1 MPSDPAA
8 GAAPGRAPA
17 GAAAS
22 DLSDLAARF
31 AREAGEVA
39 DRAGWEALRLAWVG
53 RKQGIVR
60 DLLARIGEVP
70 GPERKA
76 YGAGVNALRVQVE
89 ERLAELDAQ
98 LALAEQAAARRAA
111 GVDVTLPG
119 RRPPLGSVHPVSLV
133 IEEMIDIFAELGYSV
148 AEGPEVEDDY
158 HNFEALNFPADHPAR
173 DTQDTFFLKN
183 GLLLR
188 THTSPVQIRTMLSRR
203 PPIRVIC
210 PGRVYRHDNDLRHSP
225 MFHQV
230 EGLAVAEGITFGHLK
245 GTLEAFLKRLFT
257 PATEVRLRPSYFP
270 FTEPSAEVD
279 VTCSFCR
286 GAGCAVCSGSGW
298 MEILGCGMV
307 DPRVL
312 AACGIDPDVYSGF
325 AFGMGVDRV
334 AMNRYDLGNIR
345 LLFENDERLLR
356 QVRG

>member
-1 MPSDPAA
+1 MPSPAGEAADPAA
-8 GAAPGRAPA
+8 
-17 GAAAS
+17 
-22 DLSDLAARF
+22 LAERF
-31 AREAGEVA
+31 AREAGRAATRA
-39 DRAGWEALRLAWVG
+39 DWEALRLAWVG

-60 DLLARIGEVP
+60 GLLARIGEVP
-70 GPERKA
+70 AAERKA
-76 YGAGVNALRVQVE
+76 YGAAVNPVRVAVA
-89 ERLAELDAQ
+89 ERLAALDAR
-98 LALAEQAAARRAA
+98 LAAEEGAAARRAA

-119 RRPPLGSVHPVSLV
+119 RRPALGSVHPVSLV
-133 IEEMIDIFAELGYSV
+133 VEEMTEIFAELGYSV

-158 HNFEALNFPADHPAR
+158 HNFEALNFPLDHPAR
-173 DTQDTFFLKN
+173 DAQDTFFLQN

-188 THTSPVQIRTMLSRR
+188 THTSPVQIRTMLARR

-210 PGRVYRHDNDLRHSP
+210 PGRVYRNDNTLRHSP

-257 PATEVRLRPSYFP
+257 PATEVRLRPSFFP

-279 VTCSFCR
+279 VTCSFCGGR
-286 GAGCAVCSGSGW
+286 GCEVCSGSGW

-312 AACGIDPDVYSGF
+312 DSCGIDPDRYSGF
-325 AFGMGVDRV
+325 AFGMGPDRV
-334 AMNRYDLGNIR
+334 AMNRYDVGNIR

-356 QVRG
+356 QVHG

>member
-1 MPSDPAA
+1 VAA
-8 GAAPGRAPA
+8 GPGGDAAAAPD
-17 GAAAS
+17 
-22 DLSDLAARF
+22 DLSGLSARF
-31 AREAGEVA
+31 AREASQVA
-39 DRAGWEALRLAWVG
+39 TRAAWEALRLAWVG

-60 DLLARIGEVP
+60 DLLSRIGEVP

-76 YGAGVNALRVQVE
+76 YGAGVNALRVEVE
-89 ERLAELDAQ
+89 ARLAALDVRLAE
-98 LALAEQAAARRAA
+98 EERAAARRDA
-111 GVDVTLPG
+111 GIDATLPG

-133 IEEMIDIFAELGYSV
+133 TAEMIEIFAELGYGV

-158 HNFEALNFPADHPAR
+158 HNFEALNFPPDHPAR

-188 THTSPVQIRTMLSRR
+188 THTSPVQIRTMLARR

-225 MFHQV
+225 MFHQI

-245 GTLEAFLKRLFT
+245 GTLEAFLKRLFS
-257 PATEVRLRPSYFP
+257 PATEVRLRPSFFP

-286 GAGCAVCSGSGW
+286 GLGCEVCSGSGW

-312 AACGIDPDVYSGF
+312 EGCGIDPDRYSGF
-325 AFGMGVDRV
+325 AFGMGPDRV
-334 AMNRYDLGNIR
+334 AMNRYDVGNIR